1 MINAVLFSL
10 MPFLLGWLA
19 WEHRKVTSQWLRLPS
34 LAAIVM
40 ALVCVPWTV
49 RNYVVFHQFIP
60 FRSNFALEL
69 WLGNNDQVPDTWAGF
84 LHPNDYPPE
93 RAKFL
98 ALGEIAYMRDK
109 QKEAIHFM
117 IGHPRDEIRFFWRRF
132 AETWTMSW
140 DPVQDA
146 WGHLGW
152 NGRGKLI
159 VNLAPSF
166 LGFLGLFVLSRQKNP
181 YIFPVAMYPLIFPVV
196 YYITHPSRRYRHP
209 IDPVLIVLAGF
220 GITYLVRTLAGKRA
234 SSIPAPIGGSV
245 PDTEPS
251 TAL

>member
-1 MINAVLFSL
+1 
-10 MPFLLGWLA
+10 
-19 WEHRKVTSQWLRLPS
+19 
-34 LAAIVM
+34 
-40 ALVCVPWTV
+40 
-49 RNYVVFHQFIP
+49 
-60 FRSNFALEL
+60 
-69 WLGNNDQVPDTWAGF
+69 
-84 LHPNDYPPE
+84 
-93 RAKFL
+93 
-98 ALGEIAYMRDK
+98 
-109 QKEAIHFM
+109 
-117 IGHPRDEIRFFWRRF
+117 
-132 AETWTMSW
+132 
-140 DPVQDA
+140 
-146 WGHLGW
+146 
-152 NGRGKLI
+152 LI